1 MTDEKITLGEES
13 PEENLSEILAV
24 RRRKLADLQAA
35 GKDPYQ
41 IVKYDGE
48 DRSDQRG
55 FCRF

>member
-24 RRRKLADLQAA
+24 RHRKLADLQAA

-41 IVKYDGE
+41 IVKYDVTAKILPLLN
-48 DRSDQRG
+48 RI
-55 FCRF
+55 

>member
-41 IVKYDGE
+41 IVKT
-48 DRSDQRG
+48 
-55 FCRF
+55 

>member
-35 GKDPYQ
+35 GKDP
-41 IVKYDGE
+41 
-48 DRSDQRG
+48 
-55 FCRF
+55 